1 MALWLVMLGRRQG
14 IGVDWME
21 PPCVFQLKPNMVE
34 FDENHLEQYDR
45 FNDASMVVNPIGL

>member
-1 MALWLVMLGRRQG
+1 MALCLVMLGRRQG